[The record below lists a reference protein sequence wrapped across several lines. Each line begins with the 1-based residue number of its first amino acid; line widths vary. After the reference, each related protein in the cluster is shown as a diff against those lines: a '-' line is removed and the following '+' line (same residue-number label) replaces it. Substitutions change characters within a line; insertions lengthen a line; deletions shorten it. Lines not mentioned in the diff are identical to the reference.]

1 MTVVSIQLNIKLQ
14 RLCMSVSKMCFV
26 LQINGTFYL
35 RDESKYK
42 VIGTIAIK
50 VVFDKYG
57 KPAYNNCHLI
67 KER

>member
-1 MTVVSIQLNIKLQ
+1 
-14 RLCMSVSKMCFV
+14 MSVSKMCFV

-35 RDESKYK
+35 RDKNKYK

-57 KPAYNNCHLI
+57 KPAYNNCHLV